1 MINFTLFPVI
11 ETKKL
16 VLRRFNYDD
25 LQDIYKMRSNPKMI
39 EFTDSKLDESLEETK
54 SYIEK
59 MNKGIDEN
67 KWIICAIEHKKSK
80 KVVGSISIWN
90 INLEL
95 RSGELGYGIVPE
107 YQNKG
112 LMKEALLSI
121 VDYAFNTMK
130 LKTIEAYTEE
140 NNISSIKLL
149 ESCKFTEIKRVQE
162 EGYYSSRI
170 YNMIVYEM
178 KSK

>member
-67 KWIICAIEHKKSK
+67 KWIICAIEYKKSK
-80 KVVGSISIWN
+80 KAVGLINIWN

-121 VDYAFNTMK
+121 VDYAFNTMN

-140 NNISSIKLL
+140 NNINSIKLL
-149 ESCKFTEIKRVQE
+149 ESCRFNEIKRVKE
-162 EGYYSSRI
+162 DGYYSNRI